1 MGPVNW
7 LAVFLAAIAAQLVAF
22 IVYNRNRRG
31 VRLGRDPRIVEVVN
45 FLLLLVTAAMMGH
58 MFARIDSAKWWLYPM
73 MSGGLALAFVIPA
86 LWSGYNRRRVRR
98 TLALRDALYWLLAY
112 LAMGAVFY
120 LLR

>member
-1 MGPVNW
+1 M
-7 LAVFLAAIAAQLVAF
+7 AVFLAAVAAQVVAF
-22 IVYNRNRRG
+22 VFYRRNRRG
-31 VRLGRDPRIVEVVN
+31 VRWGRDPRVVEAVN

-58 MFARIDSAKWWLYPM
+58 MFARIDPAKWWLFPM

-98 TLALRDALYWLLAY
+98 ALALRDALYWMLAY
-112 LAMGAVFY
+112 LAMGGVFY

>member
-7 LAVFLAAIAAQLVAF
+7 LAVFLAAVAAQVVAF
-22 IVYNRNRRG
+22 VFYRRNRRG
-31 VRLGRDPRIVEVVN
+31 VRWGRDPRVVEAVN

-58 MFARIDSAKWWLYPM
+58 MFARIDPAKWWLFPM

-98 TLALRDALYWLLAY
+98 ALALRDALYWMLAY
-112 LAMGAVFY
+112 LAMGGVFY